1 MSLHAFV
8 ADLSV
13 SVARGIPLA
22 DEMGLG
28 ELTLGG
34 FLREVTNRY
43 GGREALVQ
51 RLEDGT
57 RERWSYCDLWDRS
70 REVAKSLV
78 ALGIGKGERVGI
90 LMTNRAEFLSAV
102 FGTALAGG
110 VATLLST
117 FSTPSELRF
126 LLEHSAVSFL
136 LFEGRVLKKDF
147 LETLCELDGQ
157 IGLSQPA
164 DYASAKFPFLRHLA
178 VLGGPGVGAVRSWD
192 AFLNFGSSVTDDVL
206 DARLDAVAPADCGA
220 LFFSSGSTARPKGI
234 LSSHQGISLQLWR
247 MGRQQ
252 GLADGVRSWTANGFF
267 WSGNFS
273 MIIGGTLGV
282 GGCLILQRTFNP
294 IEALDLWQAERVSFP
309 FAWPHQ
315 WEQLSSAPNWRAKDL
330 SSLAFVDPS
339 SAVAAHPSVTT
350 TWIEPKHC
358 YGNTETFTL
367 SAAYPAMT
375 TPEVAADSHG
385 LPLPGNAIKIVAPLS
400 RKTVPVGCSGEIAV
414 KGPTL
419 MLGYLGI
426 PLADSVDEEG
436 YFRTGD
442 GGRIDGEGR
451 LFWEGRLNDIIK
463 TGGANV
469 SPLEIDEAIRAMPG
483 IRISQTVGVPHDTLG
498 EMVVACVVFHEGCD
512 RSEKELQQSLREVL
526 ASYKIP
532 RRFLS
537 LTEEEI
543 GLTGTA
549 KIKTSEMRT
558 LAVSRLAEE
567 PVH

>member
-1 MSLHAFV
+1 MSLHVFV
-8 ADLSV
+8 ADPSV

-22 DEMGLG
+22 DETGLG

-34 FLREVTNRY
+34 FLRDVTDRY

-78 ALGIGKGERVGI
+78 ALGLGKGERVGI

-110 VATLLST
+110 IATPLST
-117 FSTPSELRF
+117 FSTPSELQF
-126 LLEHSAVSFL
+126 LLEHSAVTFL

-147 LETLCELDGQ
+147 LEMLCDLDGK
-157 IGLSQPA
+157 IGHGEPG
-164 DYASAKFPFLRHLA
+164 DYASARFPFLRHLV
-178 VLGGPGVGAVRSWD
+178 VLGAEETGAVRSWD
-192 AFLNFGSSVTDDVL
+192 AFLTLATNVSDEVL
-206 DARLDAVAPADCGA
+206 DARLGAVKPADCGA
-220 LFFSSGSTARPKGI
+220 LFFSSGSTALPKGI
-234 LSSHQGISLQLWR
+234 LSSHQGIALQLWR

-267 WSGNFS
+267 WSGNFA

-282 GGCLILQRTFNP
+282 GGSLILQRTFGP
-294 IEALDLWQAERVSFP
+294 VEALDLWQAERVSFP

-315 WEQLSSAPNWRAKDL
+315 WEQLSSAPNWRAVDL
-330 SSLAFVDPS
+330 SSLAFVDPG

-350 TWIEPKHC
+350 SWIEPRHC

-375 TPEVAADSHG
+375 TTKVAADSHG
-385 LPLPGNAIKIVAPLS
+385 LPLPGNAIKIVDPLS
-400 RKTVPVGCSGEIAV
+400 GKGVPVGSSGEIAV

-442 GGRIDGEGR
+442 GGRIDEEGR

-483 IRISQTVGVPHDTLG
+483 IKISQTVGVPHDTLC

-512 RSEKELQQSLREVL
+512 RGEEELRQSLREVL

-549 KIKTSEMRT
+549 KIKTSELRT
-558 LAVSRLAEE
+558 LAASKLAEE